1 MIGDVENLIDDQ
13 TLKLI
18 VPKNH
23 NNGFDVKHSL
33 VKNMKGS
40 TTIYYLNYLY
50 KYWHRLLGIW
60 SRGTVGE

>member
-40 TTIYYLNYLY
+40 NND
-50 KYWHRLLGIW
+50 LLLKLCL
-60 SRGTVGE
+60 